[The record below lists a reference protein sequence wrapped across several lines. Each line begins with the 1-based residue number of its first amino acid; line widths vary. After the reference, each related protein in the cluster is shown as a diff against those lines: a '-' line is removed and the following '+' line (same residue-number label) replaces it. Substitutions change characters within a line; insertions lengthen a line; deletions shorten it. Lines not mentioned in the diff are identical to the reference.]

1 MRKLLALLVLL
12 TIGCGI
18 ASGVTIGQFPAHT
31 DIAVSERGY
40 WGRP

>member
-18 ASGVTIGQFPAHT
+18 GSGVTIAQVPAHT
-31 DIAVSERGY
+31 EIAISERGY
-40 WGRP
+40 